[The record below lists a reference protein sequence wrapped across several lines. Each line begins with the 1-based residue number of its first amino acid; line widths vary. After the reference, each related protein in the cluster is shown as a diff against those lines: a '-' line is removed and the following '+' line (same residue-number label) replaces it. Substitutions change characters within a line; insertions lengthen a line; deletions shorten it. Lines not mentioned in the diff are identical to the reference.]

1 MPVLF
6 LYRGTA
12 VPLTRSTHVS
22 MNILSDMKTTGLLAF
37 LRVDGGRELDLD
49 FKAKSFSI
57 PITVTLDGHV
67 VKAFLSLVPTLQKV
81 GESGPNMELVI
92 TRERVVLATDGSLRP
107 ESYASEGM
115 AKAAAP
121 VALAPEAVA
130 GMVDE
135 LVAAAKTAPSAP
147 VVEVKAEVKAEVKTE
162 APPAPVVEVKADSKP
177 AAKAEDKKQK

>member
-1 MPVLF
+1 
-6 LYRGTA
+6 
-12 VPLTRSTHVS
+12 VS

-67 VKAFLSLVPTLQKV
+67 VKAFLSLVPAEKV
-81 GESGPNMELVI
+81 VAGGPNMELVI
-92 TRERVVLATDGSLRP
+92 TRERVVLAADGSLRP

-147 VVEVKAEVKAEVKTE
+147 VVEVKAEVKTE